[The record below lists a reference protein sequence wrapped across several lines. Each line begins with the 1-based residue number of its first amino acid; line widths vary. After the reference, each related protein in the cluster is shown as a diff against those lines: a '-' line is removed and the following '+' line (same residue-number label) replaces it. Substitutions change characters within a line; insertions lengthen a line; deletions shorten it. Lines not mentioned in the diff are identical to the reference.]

1 MTSII
6 FKTNKKYDKLM
17 GEFDQEYE
25 IPAFLRKRDDSDKKM
40 ECMDNSSD
48 SFPDP
53 IISDVVITQDEKN
66 FIRY

>member
-1 MTSII
+1 
-6 FKTNKKYDKLM
+6 M